1 MENLTDK
8 DFKLNLKQKGVDIKI
23 ALDIS
28 KLSLRKDIEKIILM
42 IGDSDFIPAIKLAR
56 REGIID
62 QLDPLKH
69 NVSEN
74 MLDHI
79 DLLHSILPNNFLV
92 AS

>member
-1 MENLTDK
+1 MND
-8 DFKLNLKQKGVDIKI
+8 
-23 ALDIS
+23 
-28 KLSLRKDIEKIILM
+28 
-42 IGDSDFIPAIKLAR
+42 GDSDFIPAIKLAR

>member
-69 NVSEN
+69 
-74 MLDHI
+74 
-79 DLLHSILPNNFLV
+79 
-92 AS
+92 